1 MCSYFH
7 FVGGSLRPNKSLV
20 EFLGSYNFGGHR
32 EKYESEECFLRS
44 MALACYLLATLGS
57 MCDVRY
63 IYIHSYIPVN
73 SSPCVCVCVCGGG
86 VHAEARNQLWVS
98 SQSLFILCLRQS
110 LSLNP
115 GLMDLDGEAGQ

>member
-32 EKYESEECFLRS
+32 EKYENEECFLRS

-57 MCDVRY
+57 MCDVIY
-63 IYIHSYIPVN
+63 IYIFFFIHIFLLIPL
-73 SSPCVCVCVCGGG
+73 PVCVYVYVEG
-86 VHAEARNQLWVS
+86 VYMQKPEIDFGCLPNPS
-98 SQSLFILCLRQS
+98 SFYV
-110 LSLNP
+110 
-115 GLMDLDGEAGQ
+115 